1 MARPR
6 FVHLDRER
14 RPQVIAHRG
23 ASRAARENTREAF
36 AKARALRA
44 DAVELDVRRSADGAL
59 VVHHDDA
66 VAEVGVLAEVEF
78 EQIRTE
84 APWIPT
90 LEEAFEACGRLWVNV
105 EVKNLPI
112 DADWDASERVAERVA
127 ELVGSRSLHDRT
139 LVSSFNPMALARV
152 REVDD
157 GIATALLVVGGV
169 DSLMAVETAAA
180 AGHVAVH
187 PEVGALAGDA
197 AREALDR
204 ADDLDLAVVPWT
216 IDEPDEMIRL
226 VGLGA
231 AGVITNVPDVARRAL
246 APG

>member
-6 FVHLDRER
+6 FVHLDGE

-59 VVHHDDA
+59 VVHHDVA
-66 VAEVGVLAEVEF
+66 VAEVGVLAEVDF
-78 EQIRTE
+78 ERIRAE

-90 LEEAFEACGRLWVNV
+90 LEEAIEACGHLWVNV

-112 DADWDASERVAERVA
+112 DADWDESESVAARVA
-127 ELVGSRSLHDRT
+127 ELVRLRSLHGRA

-152 REVDD
+152 RDIDD
-157 GIATALLVVGGV
+157 GIATALLVVGGIDPV
-169 DSLMAVETAAA
+169 VAVETAAA

-197 AREALDR
+197 AKDALGR
-204 ADDLDLAVVPWT
+204 ADGLDLAVVPWT
-216 IDEPDEMIRL
+216 VDEPDEMVRL
-226 VGLGA
+226 VELGA

-246 APG
+246 AAG